1 METTTVLSEIR
12 QQFRSGLSGYYP
24 DAEISQIFLLA
35 SEHVLNYSKID
46 TFLKADQPISDETL
60 LKFEEILN
68 RLKKWEPIQY
78 IFGTAWFYGLTFEV
92 DRHVLIPRQ
101 ETEELVHWII
111 NSEPKNQCRIVDLA
125 TGSGCIAI
133 SLAVNMKNTVVSAC
147 DFSSGALAVA
157 RKNAGLNKASVEFFS
172 FDLLNDNDTF
182 PGKYQV
188 MVSNPPYVTPEEI
201 VLMKKNVLDYE
212 PHMALFVPD
221 HDPLVFYKRIA
232 LLARKNLLDGGS
244 LYLEINEKFPDEVSS
259 LLKSAGLYAVE
270 VRKDLNG
277 KFRMIKAKK

>member
-1 METTTVLSEIR
+1 M
-12 QQFRSGLSGYYP
+12 
-24 DAEISQIFLLA
+24 
-35 SEHVLNYSKID
+35 
-46 TFLKADQPISDETL
+46 
-60 LKFEEILN
+60 
-68 RLKKWEPIQY
+68 PIQY
-78 IFGTAWFYGLTFEV
+78 IFGYAWFYGLSFEV

-111 NSEPKNQCRIVDLA
+111 NSEPKNPCRIVDLA
-125 TGSGCIAI
+125 TGSGCIAV
-133 SLAVNMKNTVVSAC
+133 SLAMNMKNAAVSAC
-147 DFSSGALAVA
+147 DISSGALAVA

-172 FDLLNDNDTF
+172 FDLLNDNDTL
-182 PGKYQV
+182 PGRYQV
-188 MVSNPPYVTPEEI
+188 MVSNPPYVTREEI

-221 HDPLVFYKRIA
+221 HDPLVFYKRVA

-244 LYLEINEKFPDEVSS
+244 LYLEINEKFPDEVST